1 MKTVNPFYILGA
13 LFVVFLLL
21 ISQLSS
27 AKSSLETAKTDYF
40 VIQQMAEYTSDLK
53 KNWASK
59 KRNKTALLRLLN
71 SAQLRD
77 STLDNKVKSDRIV
90 ITSKELG
97 SKEATYLTNKLLNGT
112 FTVLSFKLKRLDENT
127 IDIKIEVKL

>member
-112 FTVLSFKLKRLDENT
+112 FTVLSF
-127 IDIKIEVKL
+127 